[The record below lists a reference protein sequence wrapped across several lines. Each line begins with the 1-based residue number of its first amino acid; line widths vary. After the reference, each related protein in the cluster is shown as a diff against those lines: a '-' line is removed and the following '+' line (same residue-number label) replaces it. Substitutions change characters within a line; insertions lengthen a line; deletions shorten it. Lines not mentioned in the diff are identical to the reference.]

1 MKYFFL
7 SAFLIVSL
15 SSNAQILNRIKKSVE
30 NKVGDAAEKMMDGVG
45 ASSAER
51 SGSSEVERA
60 SRASTIF
67 DFVRGD
73 SVFFS
78 DSFAQ
83 GSVGSMPKY
92 WKSSG
97 TGELVE
103 FPGESGKWLLLT
115 EFTTY
120 KLDTLLQ
127 LPENFTVEFDILTR
141 ADKAGD
147 LISFSFGFAKD
158 NSVSGYEDRIMS
170 RTAMH
175 YGNES
180 IINYGAESNVY
191 NTQDYPLGHYSNAKM
206 RVSIQVSGPRMK
218 VYLNR
223 DKVLD
228 TDILVAG
235 TPKYFYFNPSTRL
248 DNNAQLAVGNFTFA
262 K

>member
-1 MKYFFL
+1 MKYLVLF
-7 SAFLIVSL
+7 AFLFVSF
-15 SSNAQILNRIKKSVE
+15 SSQAQILNRIKKSVE
-30 NKVGDAAEKMMDGVG
+30 NKVGDAADKIIQG
-45 ASSAER
+45 A
-51 SGSSEVERA
+51 GSSSEDASASTGAGRA
-60 SRASTIF
+60 NRASTTF

-83 GSVGSMPKY
+83 GSVGAMPRY

-127 LPENFTVEFDILTR
+127 MPGNFTVEFDILTR
-141 ADKAGD
+141 ADKADD
-147 LISFSFGFAKD
+147 LISFTFGFAND

-170 RTAMH
+170 KTTLH
-175 YGNES
+175 YGNGS
-180 IINYGAESNVY
+180 IINFARNPEIY
-191 NTQDYPLGHYSNAKM
+191 NAQDYNLDNYSNAKM
-206 RVSIQVSGPRMK
+206 RVSIQVAGARMK

-223 DKVLD
+223 DKIVD
-228 TDILVAG
+228 TDMLVAG
-235 TPKYFYFNPSTRL
+235 APKYFYFNPSTRL